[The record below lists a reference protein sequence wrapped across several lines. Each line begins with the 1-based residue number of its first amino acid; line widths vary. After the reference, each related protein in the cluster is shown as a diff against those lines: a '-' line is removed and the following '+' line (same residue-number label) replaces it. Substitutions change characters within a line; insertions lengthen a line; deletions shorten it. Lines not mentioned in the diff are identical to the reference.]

1 MNQTAL
7 NLVAISIFAM
17 TLSTLLSPLLHF
29 SPTIPALAT
38 FSILA
43 VATLD
48 SFSFQG
54 KGGNLVLDWLASFS
68 PQHRD
73 RIVRHEAGHFLVAH
87 LLNIPITGYTL
98 SAWEALKQK
107 QPGLGGVSF
116 EDRELAA
123 QLDRGMLTAQMLDR
137 YCTVWMAGLAA
148 EDLVYSNT
156 EGGADDRQK
165 LGMVLTP
172 LGYTASAVEQKQRWA
187 ALQARTLLQA
197 NWSAY
202 EALVGMM
209 QQRAGVDECCQAIE
223 ENKGDKGDKGA
234 KGDKGEVLI

>member
-1 MNQTAL
+1 MNQIAL
-7 NLVAISIFAM
+7 NLVAISIFVM

-29 SPTIPALAT
+29 SPVIPALAT
-38 FSILA
+38 FSVLA

-54 KGGNLVLDWLASFS
+54 KGSNLVLDWLASFS

-123 QLDRGMLTAQMLDR
+123 QLDRGTLTAQMLDR
-137 YCTVWMAGLAA
+137 YCTVWMAGLA
-148 EDLVYSNT
+148 
-156 EGGADDRQK
+156 
-165 LGMVLTP
+165 
-172 LGYTASAVEQKQRWA
+172 
-187 ALQARTLLQA
+187 
-197 NWSAY
+197 
-202 EALVGMM
+202 
-209 QQRAGVDECCQAIE
+209 
-223 ENKGDKGDKGA
+223 
-234 KGDKGEVLI
+234 